1 MALGPDG
8 RRCWKYLSNFMMQEN
23 LKIPGRFVILLPRE
37 ENLDFNTKKTTA
49 LMYFYLEIKFNLIMV
64 LYSGTK

>member
-1 MALGPDG
+1 
-8 RRCWKYLSNFMMQEN
+8 MMQEN